1 MNDLGAPIKDQGLLY
16 RVIYSALLLGLLGAL
31 GNFFPLSLGQYINL
45 HFGNVA
51 YLVAASLF
59 RPWGTLGVAGLSL
72 LPMVWAELPPWLVLV
87 YLLESLW
94 VSVWRTRGMA
104 VLFSSAVFWVVI
116 ILPLLVVLQSGQMQ
130 GQFWLESLN
139 LMLNGLLMASI
150 AQLISDGLQMS
161 NVSKDIVQHAPTRES
176 IKFVLL
182 RVLSAFAV
190 LLSLGLGLTLN
201 QTFEQRQSADQQ
213 QHMLREAEILASM
226 LEEYANVHVAIVS
239 SVAEEMAGLPKE
251 DAQRLLTNV
260 KSSRPGFITM
270 LVADERGQIIHTA
283 PENLLDDS
291 EDAPMSVIDRDYFT
305 EAIKQR
311 RPYISQPFFGRG
323 FGRDVIV
330 AISAPIVS
338 KRGDIEGVV
347 EGSLNLKR
355 IGLFHGFNL
364 SAEHNKVVIT
374 DARNRVIFANNG
386 LGLNPLDAFSL
397 SNVGKQELFVDS
409 HGTRYSAAVTG
420 LSMGWNIFV
429 LHPETLVLAN
439 ILEHFSSL
447 FVTLGFITLVAIVLS
462 ARLAVSL
469 SSPLLRLV
477 QDIRGEPG
485 QETPTQIIDVEE
497 IHQLYDT
504 YYNNKRRIEYQQQ
517 HLEERVYR
525 RTMDLLEA
533 NNELSRQSYSDS
545 LTGLDN
551 QRSMAERFAQLRS
564 LAQRNDGRLIV
575 LSIDIDYL
583 KRVNE
588 TYGHDKGDRC
598 IVGMAEVLQSC
609 FQREYDIVARL
620 GSDQFVVITQVFDW
634 DVLRQY
640 IDVCRLKIESTS
652 IHIDKDREVSLTV
665 SMGGFVAPAEWSQ
678 YYEDWLQL
686 ADKLMHQ
693 AKSHGRNKLATD
705 VHSLNNPIP
714 VPSLSLLDRDMEQ
727 HQAMFIEPLHSGQ
740 LQWRF
745 ENLRSNLSRS
755 GGALLVVKFAAP
767 NDSYDHGGLKR
778 ESCRDLL
785 QVFRRGYDTVAM
797 IDEKACIVVTAVAT
811 REEAE
816 SLIERALYR
825 LIKQQPSLVDD
836 LLAGAVMA
844 EATWQSDFNE
854 WLGQCDAKINDVAPD
869 SRRRYHL
876 LCLAGKLV

>member
-1 MNDLGAPIKDQGLLY
+1 MNDQGVPIKDQGLLY

-31 GNFFPLSLGQYINL
+31 GNFFPLPLGQYITL
-45 HFGNVA
+45 YFGNVA
-51 YLVAASLF
+51 FLVAASLF
-59 RPWGTLGVAGLSL
+59 RPWVTLGVASLSL

-87 YLLESLW
+87 YMLESLW
-94 VSVWRTRGMA
+94 VGVWRTRGMA
-104 VLFSSAVFWVVI
+104 VLFSSAVFWMVI
-116 ILPLLVVLQSGQMQ
+116 ILPLLVVLQSGQLQ
-130 GQFWLESLN
+130 GQFWLESLSII
-139 LMLNGLLMASI
+139 LNGLLMASI

-161 NVSKDIVQHAPTRES
+161 SVSKDVVQHAPTRES
-176 IKFVLL
+176 IKSVLL

-201 QTFEQRQSADQQ
+201 QTFEQRQKTEQY
-213 QHMLREAEILASM
+213 QHMLREAEILGSM
-226 LEEYANVHVAIVS
+226 LEEYLDVHITIVS
-239 SVAEEMAGLPKE
+239 RVAEDIAGLSGGE
-251 DAQRLLTNV
+251 AQQLLSNV
-260 KSSRPGFITM
+260 KRSRPGFITM
-270 LVADERGQIIHTA
+270 LVTDERGQIIHAA
-283 PENLLDDS
+283 PETLLDGTNNDRL
-291 EDAPMSVIDRDYFT
+291 SVIDRDYFI
-305 EAIKQR
+305 EAINQR
-311 RPYISQPFFGRG
+311 RPYVSAPFLGRG

-330 AISAPIVS
+330 AVSAPIIS
-338 KRGDIEGVV
+338 NKGGIEGVV
-347 EGSLNLKR
+347 EGSLNLQR
-355 IGLFHGFNL
+355 VGRFHGFNL
-364 SAEHNKVVIT
+364 SAEQNKVVIT

-397 SNVGKQELFVDS
+397 SNVGKHELFVDS
-409 HGTRYSAAVTG
+409 QGTGYSVAVNS
-420 LSMGWNIFV
+420 LSKGWMVHV
-429 LHPETLVLAN
+429 LHPDRLVLAN

-447 FVTLGFITLVAIVLS
+447 FFTLGFITLAAIVLS

-469 SSPLLRLV
+469 SSPILRLV
-477 QDIRGEPG
+477 KDIRGEAE
-485 QETPTQIIDVEE
+485 QETPSRIIDVEE
-497 IHQLYDT
+497 IQQLYDT
-504 YYNNKRRIEYQQQ
+504 YYTNKRRIEYQQQ
-517 HLEERVYR
+517 YLEERVYR

-533 NNELSRQSYSDS
+533 NNELSRHSYSDS

-598 IVGMAEVLQSC
+598 IVGMAEVLKSC
-609 FQREYDIVARL
+609 FQREYDILARL

-640 IDVCRLKIESTS
+640 IDVCRLKIESTA
-652 IHIDKDREVSLTV
+652 IAIDGGREVNLTV

-714 VPSLSLLDRDMEQ
+714 VPSLSLMDRDLEQ

-755 GGALLVVKFAAP
+755 GGALMVVKFIAA

-778 ESCRDLL
+778 GSCRDLL

-825 LIKQQPSLVDD
+825 LIKQQPSLADD
-836 LLAGAVMA
+836 LVAGAVMA
-844 EATWQSDFNE
+844 EATWQIDFNA
-854 WLGQCDAKINDVAPD
+854 WLTQCDEKINDVAPD